1 MSVWA
6 WVVIGTAALIGV
18 PLVVGLAVAR
28 ILGGIA
34 EDVHRAL
41 DQELWSSAPVTRE
54 IDATA
59 DDLSARRASRRVQQ
73 SRG

>member
-6 WVVIGTAALIGV
+6 WIAIGAAALIGV

-34 EDVHRAL
+34 EDALRAV

-54 IDATA
+54 IEATE
-59 DDLSARRASRRVQQ
+59 DDLSARRARRRFQR

>member
-6 WVVIGTAALIGV
+6 WVAIGAAALIGV

-34 EDVHRAL
+34 EDAL
-41 DQELWSSAPVTRE
+41 KAVDQELWSSAPVTRE
-54 IDATA
+54 IEATE
-59 DDLSARRASRRVQQ
+59 DDLSARRARRRVQR